1 MTIHIIARGQGDY
14 YCRLRWGC
22 CSRWSSRSSAS
33 MLMLANLIKWQ
44 IKWAIQVAMM
54 RPCVLKDS
62 MQLAS
67 TRSQCSKHG
76 QHSVATGDD
85 ARQRGG
91 NIPIWV
97 AHFPWPGSHCPSDPR
112 LDRKISPCEP
122 LTPGAARASWTSNLT
137 IMAEHVVLQ
146 H

>member
-62 MQLAS
+62 MQLAL
-67 TRSQCSKHG
+67 TKSQCCKDGHHAVAPG
-76 QHSVATGDD
+76 IIWCAERPRAYAHAKMRVQH
-85 ARQRGG
+85 
-91 NIPIWV
+91 
-97 AHFPWPGSHCPSDPR
+97 R
-112 LDRKISPCEP
+112 LR
-122 LTPGAARASWTSNLT
+122 TRT
-137 IMAEHVVLQ
+137 IRLPYV
-146 H
+146 